1 MKRPTIKSVLIGIF
15 ALLAVL
21 FGVTSFVAIDGI
33 NVLNTSMDNYS
44 SNIAPSIEAAK
55 NIQLARLQM
64 RGGFE
69 DLLLSETPQQIASGK
84 DAVQQKEVELDAA
97 LQTYEPLISSDAE
110 RASYSALVPLA
121 KQYVGLGH
129 QMIDLTVAGK
139 QSDARELFMNVMSPL
154 AVQISAKSDE
164 LIVFNQK
171 EGDAAVLEGDVAYD
185 NTLFVVYS
193 VLAATAAIVAGSAYF
208 ALVGIAK
215 PVQTIT
221 TSMTALAGGDTQ
233 SAIPFS
239 GRADEIG
246 AMASAVEVFRQAA
259 VANRRLEA
267 EAEAARAQAES
278 DRVRLAA
285 EAEAAAQSRLNEA
298 TAGLAAGLRR
308 LAAGDLAFELTDP
321 FAPDFEALRHDLN
334 GAVAQLRNTLRTVAH
349 STTSI
354 DTGSREISQSAEDLS
369 RRTEQQAASL
379 EETAAALDQIT
390 VNVSNSS
397 KRADEARTISIEANR
412 SAAHSGRVVADA
424 VNAMQRIETSS
435 TKISNIIGVID
446 EIAFQT
452 NLLALNAGVEAARAG
467 EAGRGFAVVAQEVR
481 ELAQRSAT
489 AAKEIKDLISN
500 STSEVESGVKLV
512 RDTGE
517 ALKTIEQHIVTINRH
532 MEAIATSA
540 REQSTGLSEVNSAV
554 NQMDQVTQ
562 QNAAMVEQT
571 NAAGSTLAN
580 EAGRLRELISQ
591 FHLNDRAPKTMS
603 NGNAFEFEYRRAG

>member
-285 EAEAAAQSRLNEA
+285 EAEAAAQARLNEA

-580 EAGRLRELISQ
+580 EAGRLRELVSQ
-591 FHLNDRAPKTMS
+591 FHLNDRALKATS
-603 NGNAFEFEYRRAG
+603 NGNAVELEYRRAG

>member
-97 LQTYEPLISSDAE
+97 LQRYEPLISSDAE

-285 EAEAAAQSRLNEA
+285 EAEAAAQARLNEA

-591 FHLNDRAPKTMS
+591 FHLNDRAPKAMS
-603 NGNAFEFEYRRAG
+603 NGNAVEFEYRRAG